1 MATANEIVQLS
12 LKYLGVQNQLTPA
25 DPRVVDDTFNEL
37 VDMLNRWASV
47 GIDLGIT
54 IPTDI
59 SDELGNPA
67 ETKTALAS
75 ALALEALPVAKVDV
89 TPRLL
94 AKYKRAYRSLKAAYG
109 KHPQQLL
116 PSSLPMGAGVNLGP
130 RSRRF
135 FPEPAVVGTDDN
147 NALGT

>member
-67 ETKTALAS
+67 ETKTA
-75 ALALEALPVAKVDV
+75 
-89 TPRLL
+89 
-94 AKYKRAYRSLKAAYG
+94 
-109 KHPQQLL
+109 
-116 PSSLPMGAGVNLGP
+116 
-130 RSRRF
+130 
-135 FPEPAVVGTDDN
+135 
-147 NALGT
+147 

>member
-12 LKYLGVQNQLTPA
+12 LKYLGVQNQLTPV
-25 DPRVVDDTFNEL
+25 DPRVVNDVFSEL
-37 VDMLNRWASV
+37 IDMLNRWASI

-75 ALALEALPVAKVDV
+75 ALALEALPIAKVEIK
-89 TPRLL
+89 PRVLS
-94 AKYKRAYRSLKAAYG
+94 KYKRAYRSLKSAYG
-109 KHPQQLL
+109 KTPSQLY
-116 PSSLPMGAGVNLGP
+116 PSSLPLGAGVNLGP
-130 RSRRF
+130 RSKRY
-135 FPEPAVVGTDDN
+135 FPEPSIVGADDDS
-147 NALGT
+147 ALGT

>member
-25 DPRVVDDTFNEL
+25 DPRVVDDTFDEL

-54 IPTDI
+54 IPTNI
-59 SDELGNPA
+59 SD
-67 ETKTALAS
+67 
-75 ALALEALPVAKVDV
+75 ALPIAKVDV
-89 TPRLL
+89 SPRLL

-109 KHPQQLL
+109 KRPQQMF